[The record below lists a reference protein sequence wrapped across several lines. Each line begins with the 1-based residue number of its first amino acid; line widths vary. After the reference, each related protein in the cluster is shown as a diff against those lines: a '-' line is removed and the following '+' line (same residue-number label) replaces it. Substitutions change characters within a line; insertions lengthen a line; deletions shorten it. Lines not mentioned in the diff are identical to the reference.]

1 MLKFK
6 NGEIQNYANFLSSLP
21 LKNKASRAR
30 TQLISKLDKKFSEY
44 AKFQRE
50 IIDKYAVKDEQG
62 ELEKDEQ
69 GNFHWVKE
77 TMEEAVQSINELSQ
91 EEVYLNLEEY
101 RPNIKF
107 LTLALEEIDVAL
119 SGQDALIYDGLMEQ
133 LEEETKGE

>member
-1 MLKFK
+1 
-6 NGEIQNYANFLSSLP
+6 
-21 LKNKASRAR
+21 
-30 TQLISKLDKKFSEY
+30 
-44 AKFQRE
+44 
-50 IIDKYAVKDEQG
+50 
-62 ELEKDEQ
+62 
-69 GNFHWVKE
+69 
-77 TMEEAVQSINELSQ
+77 MEEAVQAINELSQ

>member
-6 NGEIQNYANFLSSLP
+6 NGEIQSYANFLSSLP

-77 TMEEAVQSINELSQ
+77 TMEEAVQAINELSQ